1 MEREIPHMIP
11 DKKMPGQ
18 KIKISES
25 EITKQIRDY
34 LKIRQI
40 FHWKVMQGLG
50 ATPGIADILG
60 IYKGKPLAI
69 EVKTAKGKPSEN
81 QLAFLARFRTE
92 GGIAF
97 IARSVDDVIE
107 GLKYEN

>member
-1 MEREIPHMIP
+1 MRTMKVKIREA
-11 DKKMPGQ
+11 D
-18 KIKISES
+18 
-25 EITKQIRDY
+25 ITKQIRQY
-34 LKIRQI
+34 LAVNNI

-50 ATPGIADILG
+50 CGKGISDILG

-69 EVKTAKGKPSEN
+69 EVKTMKGKPSES
-81 QLAFLARFRTE
+81 QLAFLARFQSE

-107 GLKYEN
+107 GLKNAL